1 MRRRRG
7 GGYPPPLKRFG
18 QHFLVDS
25 SVLERIA
32 DALQLTGRETVVE
45 VGPGRGALTELLRP
59 HAGRLIVIEIDRAL
73 AAVLR
78 HRYRDDPAVEVV
90 EADVLETD
98 PAALAGGPYVLAG
111 NVPYYITTPIL
122 FQSLTPPQPLRS
134 VFLVQREVAERIVA
148 PPDSEGYGALS
159 VNVQAVAS
167 PEMLF
172 TVPSTAFRP
181 APTVESAVVRLTPRE
196 EPLVPP
202 ADSRAFQRFVQAL
215 FGMRRKQLQRVL
227 RSVYPELGK
236 DASALLEQQGWSP
249 AARPE
254 RLSPTELAKL
264 FALVTDA
271 RGSGEGA
278 PTG

>member
-18 QHFLVDS
+18 QHFLVDH

-32 DALQLTGRETVVE
+32 AALQLTGKETVVE
-45 VGPGRGALTELLRP
+45 VGPGRGELTDLIRP
-59 HAGRLIVIEIDRAL
+59 RAQRLIAIEIDRAL

-78 HRYRDDPAVEVV
+78 TRYAHDPAVEIV
-90 EADVLETD
+90 EADVLDTD

-122 FQSLTPPQPLRS
+122 FQSLAPPQPIRS
-134 VFLVQREVAERIVA
+134 VFLVQREVAARIVA
-148 PPDSEGYGALS
+148 ASDTEEYGALS
-159 VNVQAVAS
+159 VNVQALAQ
-167 PEMLF
+167 PELLF
-172 TVPSTAFRP
+172 TVHSSAFRP
-181 APTVESAVVRLTPRE
+181 APTVESAVVRLTPRV

-202 ADSRAFQRFVQAL
+202 AQSRAFQKFVQAL

-227 RSVYPELGK
+227 RSIQPAIATEIP
-236 DASALLEQQGWSP
+236 ALLETHGWNP

-254 RLSPTELAKL
+254 TLSPEELAQL
-264 FALVTDA
+264 FVAVTQARVDGGDA
-271 RGSGEGA
+271 A
-278 PTG
+278 D